1 MLYFDIKTFL
11 SEANLNIPCGLSKP
25 LEIVAGPEAG
35 EFTSPEYPSN
45 YANSLDCQ
53 WLIESLEASPLDGV
67 KISFTF
73 FDVETG

>member
-1 MLYFDIKTFL
+1 M
-11 SEANLNIPCGLSKP
+11 ENLNDPCGVSKP
-25 LEIVAGPEAG
+25 LEIVAGTEAG
-35 EFTSPEYPSN
+35 ELTSPEYPSN

-53 WLIESLEASPLDGV
+53 WLIESLEPFPLDGV